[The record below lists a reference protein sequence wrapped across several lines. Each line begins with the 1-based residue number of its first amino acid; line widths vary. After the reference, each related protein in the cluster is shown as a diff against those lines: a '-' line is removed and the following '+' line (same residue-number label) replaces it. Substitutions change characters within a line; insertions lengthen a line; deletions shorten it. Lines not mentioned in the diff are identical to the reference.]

1 MIRKFISQ
9 VDGAEFQYRFNG
21 INLEL
26 KADGCDWS
34 DFIPED
40 KRAYSEPEYKEL
52 MTLLKVVRNEPRFW
66 YQLQPLK
73 CNPIEYSIIM
83 SREKGLNIDVT
94 RGQYMMLYNIMCE
107 HNQMVNPEA
116 NPDFDL
122 QTFDNL
128 FQAITM
134 AKETYL

>member
-26 KADGCDWS
+26 KLDGCDWS

-52 MTLLKVVRNEPRFW
+52 MSLLKVVKNEH
-66 YQLQPLK
+66 LITLASD
-73 CNPIEYSIIM
+73 C
-83 SREKGLNIDVT
+83 LNILEDVT
-94 RGQYMMLYNIMCE
+94 
-107 HNQMVNPEA
+107 
-116 NPDFDL
+116 
-122 QTFDNL
+122 
-128 FQAITM
+128 
-134 AKETYL
+134 

>member
-40 KRAYSEPEYKEL
+40 KRAYSKAEYKEL
-52 MTLLKVVRNEPRFW
+52 MSLLKVVKNEH
-66 YQLQPLK
+66 LIKLASD
-73 CNPIEYSIIM
+73 C
-83 SREKGLNIDVT
+83 LNILEDVT
-94 RGQYMMLYNIMCE
+94 
-107 HNQMVNPEA
+107 
-116 NPDFDL
+116 
-122 QTFDNL
+122 
-128 FQAITM
+128 
-134 AKETYL
+134 

>member
-26 KADGCDWS
+26 KSDGCDWS

-66 YQLQPLK
+66 QPVK

-83 SREKGLNIDVT
+83 KTKTKGLNIDVT

>member
-26 KADGCDWS
+26 KPDGCDWS

-52 MTLLKVVRNEPRFW
+52 MSLLKVVKNEH
-66 YQLQPLK
+66 LIKLASD
-73 CNPIEYSIIM
+73 C
-83 SREKGLNIDVT
+83 LNILEDVT
-94 RGQYMMLYNIMCE
+94 
-107 HNQMVNPEA
+107 
-116 NPDFDL
+116 
-122 QTFDNL
+122 
-128 FQAITM
+128 
-134 AKETYL
+134 

>member
-26 KADGCDWS
+26 KLDGCEWS

-52 MTLLKVVRNEPRFW
+52 MSLLKVVKNEH
-66 YQLQPLK
+66 LITLASD
-73 CNPIEYSIIM
+73 C
-83 SREKGLNIDVT
+83 LNILEDVT
-94 RGQYMMLYNIMCE
+94 
-107 HNQMVNPEA
+107 
-116 NPDFDL
+116 
-122 QTFDNL
+122 
-128 FQAITM
+128 
-134 AKETYL
+134 

>member
-26 KADGCDWS
+26 KLDGCDWA

-52 MTLLKVVRNEPRFW
+52 MSLLKVVRNEPRLW
-66 YQLQPLK
+66 
-73 CNPIEYSIIM
+73 
-83 SREKGLNIDVT
+83 
-94 RGQYMMLYNIMCE
+94 
-107 HNQMVNPEA
+107 
-116 NPDFDL
+116 
-122 QTFDNL
+122 
-128 FQAITM
+128 
-134 AKETYL
+134 

>member
-26 KADGCDWS
+26 KSDGCDWS

-52 MTLLKVVRNEPRFW
+52 MTLLKIVKNEHLILSLPK
-66 YQLQPLK
+66 LASD
-73 CNPIEYSIIM
+73 C
-83 SREKGLNIDVT
+83 LNILEDVT
-94 RGQYMMLYNIMCE
+94 
-107 HNQMVNPEA
+107 
-116 NPDFDL
+116 
-122 QTFDNL
+122 
-128 FQAITM
+128 
-134 AKETYL
+134 

>member
-26 KADGCDWS
+26 KSDGCDWS

-52 MTLLKVVRNEPRFW
+52 MSLLKVVKNEH
-66 YQLQPLK
+66 LITLASD
-73 CNPIEYSIIM
+73 C
-83 SREKGLNIDVT
+83 LNILEDVT
-94 RGQYMMLYNIMCE
+94 
-107 HNQMVNPEA
+107 
-116 NPDFDL
+116 
-122 QTFDNL
+122 
-128 FQAITM
+128 
-134 AKETYL
+134 